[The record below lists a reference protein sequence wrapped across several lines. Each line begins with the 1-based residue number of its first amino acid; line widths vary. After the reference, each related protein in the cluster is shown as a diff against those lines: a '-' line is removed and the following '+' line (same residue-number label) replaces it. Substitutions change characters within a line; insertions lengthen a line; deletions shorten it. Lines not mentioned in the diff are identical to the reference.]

1 MRTISEFRE
10 KCIRNCVN
18 YRPATQYKS
27 RNPHLTDDEVIS
39 HYRKQLG
46 YLPNQEF
53 TLGEYCRANDLDELD
68 VIRFLADVKDDMD
81 ELAKNNNMELSTAD
95 YVVNYVISK
104 LNDSDETLCE
114 TLGIRIAQFKAF
126 KRKHPDYTR
135 DEIIL
140 EFMSRKENTDVNKV
154 YKINVNNTEYT
165 LSTLCKLLDVD
176 YDQVRHYA
184 KRNDIPMEYSLQH
197 FSDKIYVNIRGELV
211 TSIKLVDNKEKPK
224 RCNTNTLKAKCEK
237 LGLNYKTVANY
248 KAKHPELSIK
258 QVINRYI
265 NN

>member
-1 MRTISEFRE
+1 MRTISKFRE

-18 YRPATQYKS
+18 YRSATQYKS

-46 YLPNQEF
+46 YSPNQEF

-104 LNDSDETLCE
+104 LNDSDEALCE

-135 DEIIL
+135 DEILL
-140 EFMSRKENTDVNKV
+140 EFLSRTEKKEPNVIH
-154 YKINVNNTEYT
+154 KITVNNTEYT
-165 LSTLCKLLDVD
+165 LLTLCKLLDVD

-184 KRNDIPMEYSLQH
+184 KRNEISMEYSLMR
-197 FSDKIYVNIRGELV
+197 FTDKLYINIQGDLV
-211 TSIKLVDNKEKPK
+211 SLAKLVDTKQKPK
-224 RCNTNTLKAKCEK
+224 RCNDNTLKSKCDK

-248 KAKHPELSIK
+248 KAKHPELSIE